1 MYLGLTIISECM
13 FSILYFRFVY
23 QTFHLFSPGTMST
36 TFTNVSSEL
45 DLCPANYEWTHL
57 DFCIPVLCQHALVD
71 FCILFL
77 HFVNVPGWRERM
89 TGG

>member
-1 MYLGLTIISECM
+1 MYLSLTTISECM

-45 DLCPANYEWTHL
+45 DLCPAKYEWSPL
-57 DFCIPVLCQHALVD
+57 SGRI
-71 FCILFL
+71 
-77 HFVNVPGWRERM
+77 
-89 TGG
+89 

>member
-1 MYLGLTIISECM
+1 MYLSLTTISECM

-45 DLCPANYEWTHL
+45 DLCPANYEWSPL
-57 DFCIPVLCQHALVD
+57 SGRI
-71 FCILFL
+71 
-77 HFVNVPGWRERM
+77 
-89 TGG
+89 